1 MQEAVQELVALRTEY
16 EELQLVMNEYERE
29 FEDCKND
36 LELRL
41 AQSEKANTALETKLD
56 KSDTGRAEYKRDA
69 DKFEVQ
75 LEKLQQEL
83 QKQVDKGSGNQKRV
97 VSLEIENEE
106 LQNETRHMAFLY
118 NDLELKFDTQLEEID
133 LLQNELE
140 E

>member
-1 MQEAVQELVALRTEY
+1 
-16 EELQLVMNEYERE
+16 MNEYERE